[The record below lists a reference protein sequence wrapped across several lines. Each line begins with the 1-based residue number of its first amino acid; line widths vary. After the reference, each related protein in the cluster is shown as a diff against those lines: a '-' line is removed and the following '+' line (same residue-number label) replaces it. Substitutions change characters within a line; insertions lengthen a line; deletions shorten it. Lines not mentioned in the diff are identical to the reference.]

1 MMMTMTVDLYSAQY
15 QCTSHAHG
23 AVVLSQRHSRK
34 KKSSTETENKF
45 VLNLD
50 AGDVGLSTQRA
61 EKSPGRVFRCLR
73 KTVESHNLA
82 GCGRAFQ
89 SLGAELDTALQ
100 PSIRH
105 SVSSVINT

>member
-1 MMMTMTVDLYSAQY
+1 MMTMTVDLYSAQY
-15 QCTSHAHG
+15 PWYC
-23 AVVLSQRHSRK
+23 SQRSGVV
-34 KKSSTETENKF
+34 TETAERGK
-45 VLNLD
+45 VQRRQKTNLD
-50 AGDVGLSTQRA
+50 AGDVGLSIQQWA

-73 KTVESHNLA
+73 KTIEEHILA